1 MPRKFLDEHEREYAK
16 RPVPTFVDYEAYLLS
31 GLLHDHHLHLPGN
44 QSTVCLCQH
53 LILGTSLDVQG
64 DRDNLQSDLT
74 MFMEIGL
81 L

>member
-1 MPRKFLDEHEREYAK
+1 MNIRKSMLRLQVK
-16 RPVPTFVDYEAYLLS
+16 SILTISTYLLT
-31 GLLHDHHLHLPGN
+31 GLHHNLHLHLPGKQN
-44 QSTVCLCQH
+44 TVCLYQH